1 MQGFHTK
8 GVCSVNFSSS
18 GRYLVSV
25 GIDDQHSIAVH
36 KWADGKYSFI
46 SDTKHFFINLFLN
59 ILARIAF
66 FIHIMSPVFVIYLQ
80 T

>member
-46 SDTKHFFINLFLN
+46 SDTKYFFTYF
-59 ILARIAF
+59 
-66 FIHIMSPVFVIYLQ
+66 
-80 T
+80 